1 MLKHV
6 SFVTQ
11 SADQIIDFYRLLGA
25 ELLKDETHEEEQLR
39 RLVLKFV
46 GGTLQFFQPASPPEK
61 KQSNWME
68 HIAIVVEDFDALHD
82 TLKSRQATFTREKT
96 RSPGGK
102 RMFFVLDPD
111 GRQLEILESSGRM
124 IRTSVER

>member
-6 SFVTQ
+6 SFITQ
-11 SADQIIDFYRLLGA
+11 SADQIIEFYLLLGA
-25 ELLKDETHEEEQLR
+25 QVLKDETRPEEALR
-39 RLVLKFV
+39 RLVLQFP
-46 GGTLQFFQPASPPEK
+46 GGTLQFFQPSVPPEK

-68 HIAIVVEDFDALHD
+68 HIAFVVEDFDALHD
-82 TLKSRQATFTREKT
+82 TLKAQGVTFTREKT

-111 GRQLEILESSGRM
+111 DRQLEILESSGRM
-124 IRTSVER
+124 MRTSVER

>member
-25 ELLKDETHEEEQLR
+25 EVLKDETQQAEHLR
-39 RLVLKFV
+39 RLVLNFE
-46 GGTLQFFQPASPPEK
+46 GGTLQFFQPAPPPEK

-68 HIAIVVEDFDALHD
+68 HIAFVVEDFDALHD
-82 TLKSRQATFTREKT
+82 TLKSMQVTFTREKT